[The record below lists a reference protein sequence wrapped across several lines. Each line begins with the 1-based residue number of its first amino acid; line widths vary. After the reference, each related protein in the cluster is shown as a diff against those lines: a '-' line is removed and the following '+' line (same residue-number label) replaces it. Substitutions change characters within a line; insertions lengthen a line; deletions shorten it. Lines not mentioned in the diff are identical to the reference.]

1 MKHTRGTV
9 KRLLSA
15 FLCLVMLLALAPVAV
30 FAEDLPEEIEPEG
43 QANYTVNYTVLDANG
58 NTVDSGSAVYS
69 GTVGEWVTAPE
80 RANYDIDTSRGA
92 YSGTVLADGS
102 LVLTVV
108 YKPVVDSTKTANYT
122 EIIFV
127 DGKEVE
133 RKTSSATV
141 GSWVSASVKEYNGYP
156 IDSTKSV
163 TSAEVKADGTT
174 ELLLYFV
181 SSGSQPSDK
190 QYCKITFKYE
200 GLLNLGSVVLPYG
213 GETEAQKGVAFE
225 LPAAE
230 TFDGHKFV
238 GWYANGVKL
247 TAGTDG
253 SYSFT
258 PSGDTAVVGKYE
270 ATAQT
275 HPYTVNYYLET
286 LGGSYIKDHSASFD
300 GVVGTNVTAA
310 QGREIKDIPG
320 FNYNSARSEATA
332 SVGHTSSTEM
342 NLYYTRASFTVTY
355 MVDGEQSG
363 TTETYKFGERIS
375 LKATPT
381 KKNFTFVGW
390 NCMPALGSGNTMP
403 ASNVVASGEFTKA
416 NSTYKVITYR
426 QNIKGQYEIYN
437 TQTFPGDA
445 GDKTTVK
452 APAVDGFKAKTVVN
466 KTIAADGSTVVK
478 IYYDI
483 VPDKPLRP
491 LDDPKAPAASPRPS
505 DEPYSNLI
513 TVVGPDGELTQ
524 EVLETEEEPAESAA
538 PDDVEAIGEEETP
551 LASGE
556 SGLGFSII
564 PFIILGILIVAATI
578 YIYIRHKKETENA

>member
-30 FAEDLPEEIEPEG
+30 FAEGEEPTDDT
-43 QANYTVNYTVLDANG
+43 AAYTVRCHLGNDA
-58 NTVDSGSAVYS
+58 VDVRTFTGK
-69 GTVGEWVTAPE
+69 VGETVVFAD
-80 RANYDIDTSRGA
+80 NIDGYTLNASV
-92 YSGTVLADGS
+92 SGTVLADGS
-102 LVLTVV
+102 LVLDAYYTPIASAETR
-108 YKPVVDSTKTANYT
+108 YK
-122 EIIFV
+122 EIIYF
-127 DGKEVE
+127 DGVVE
-133 RKTSSATV
+133 SEQTFSATV
-141 GSWVSASVKEYNGYP
+141 GTRVYASIKEKNGYNL
-156 IDSTKSV
+156 DESKSI
-163 TSAEVKADGTT
+163 TSAVVEANEATV
-174 ELLLYFV
+174 LRLYFV
-181 SSGSQPSDK
+181 AAAPQPSEEIS
-190 QYCKITFKYE
+190 YCKITFKYE
-200 GLLNLGSVVLPYG
+200 GLLNLGNVVLPYG

-238 GWYANGVKL
+238 DWYANGVKL

-286 LGGSYIKDHSASFD
+286 LGGSYVKDHSASFD

-320 FNYNSARSEATA
+320 FNYNSARSTATA

-390 NCMPALGSGNTMP
+390 NCAPALGSGNTMP
-403 ASNVVASGEFTKA
+403 ASNVVASGEFSKA

-426 QNIKGQYEIYN
+426 QNIKGQYEIYS

-478 IYYDI
+478 VYYDI

>member
-30 FAEDLPEEIEPEG
+30 FAEGEEPTDDT
-43 QANYTVNYTVLDANG
+43 AAYTVRCHLGNDA
-58 NTVDSGSAVYS
+58 VDVRTFTGK
-69 GTVGEWVTAPE
+69 VGETVVFAD
-80 RANYDIDTSRGA
+80 NIDGYTLNASV
-92 YSGTVLADGS
+92 SGTVLADGS
-102 LVLTVV
+102 LVLDAYYTPIASAETR
-108 YKPVVDSTKTANYT
+108 YK
-122 EIIFV
+122 EIIYV
-127 DGKEVE
+127 DGVVE
-133 RKTSSATV
+133 SEQTFSATV
-141 GSWVSASVKEYNGYP
+141 GTRVYASIKEKNGYNL
-156 IDSTKSV
+156 DESKSI
-163 TSAEVKADGTT
+163 TSAVVEANEATV
-174 ELLLYFV
+174 LRLYFV
-181 SSGSQPSDK
+181 AAAPQPSEEIS
-190 QYCKITFKYE
+190 YCKITFKYE
-200 GLLNLGSVVLPYG
+200 GLLNLGNVVLPYG

-238 GWYANGVKL
+238 DWYANGVKL

-286 LGGSYIKDHSASFD
+286 LGGSYVKDHSASFD

-320 FNYNSARSEATA
+320 FNYNSARSTATA

-390 NCMPALGSGNTMP
+390 NCAPALGSGNTMP
-403 ASNVVASGEFTKA
+403 ASNVVASGEFSKA

-426 QNIKGQYEIYN
+426 QNIKGQYEIYS

-478 IYYDI
+478 VYYDI

>member
-30 FAEDLPEEIEPEG
+30 FAEGEEPTDDT
-43 QANYTVNYTVLDANG
+43 AAYTVRCHLGNDA
-58 NTVDSGSAVYS
+58 VDVRTFAGK
-69 GTVGEWVTAPE
+69 VGETVVFAD
-80 RANYDIDTSRGA
+80 NIDGYTLNASV
-92 YSGTVLADGS
+92 SGTVLADGS
-102 LVLTVV
+102 LVLDAYYTPIASAETR
-108 YKPVVDSTKTANYT
+108 YK
-122 EIIFV
+122 EIIYV
-127 DGKEVE
+127 DGVVE
-133 RKTSSATV
+133 SEQTFSATV
-141 GSWVSASVKEYNGYP
+141 GTRVFASIKEMDGYDFDEANS
-156 IDSTKSV
+156 I
-163 TSAEVKADGTT
+163 TSAVVEANEATV
-174 ELLLYFV
+174 LRLYFITAAP
-181 SSGSQPSDK
+181 QPSEEIS
-190 QYCKITFKYE
+190 YCKITFKYE

-286 LGGSYIKDHSASFD
+286 LGGSYVKDHSASFD

-320 FNYNSARSEATA
+320 FNYNSARSTATA

-363 TTETYKFGERIS
+363 ATETYKFGERIS

-390 NCMPALGSGNTMP
+390 NCAPALGSGNTMP

-426 QNIKGQYEIYN
+426 QNIKGQYEIYS

>member
-30 FAEDLPEEIEPEG
+30 FAEGEEPTDDT
-43 QANYTVNYTVLDANG
+43 AAYTVRCHLGNDA
-58 NTVDSGSAVYS
+58 VDVRTFAGK
-69 GTVGEWVTAPE
+69 VGETVVFAD
-80 RANYDIDTSRGA
+80 NIDGYTLNASV
-92 YSGTVLADGS
+92 SGTVLADGS
-102 LVLTVV
+102 LVLDAYYTPIAPAETK
-108 YKPVVDSTKTANYT
+108 YK
-122 EIIFV
+122 EIIYL
-127 DGKEVE
+127 DGVVKSEQ
-133 RKTSSATV
+133 TFSATV
-141 GSWVSASVKEYNGYP
+141 GTRVFASIKEMDGYDFDEANS
-156 IDSTKSV
+156 I
-163 TSAEVKADGTT
+163 TSAVVEANEATV
-174 ELLLYFV
+174 LRLYFITAAP
-181 SSGSQPSDK
+181 QPSEEIS
-190 QYCKITFKYE
+190 YCKITFKYE

-426 QNIKGQYEIYN
+426 QNIKGQYEIYS

-478 IYYDI
+478 VYYDI

>member
-30 FAEDLPEEIEPEG
+30 FAEGEEPTDDT
-43 QANYTVNYTVLDANG
+43 AAYTVRCHLGNDA
-58 NTVDSGSAVYS
+58 VDVRTFTGK
-69 GTVGEWVTAPE
+69 VGETVVFAD
-80 RANYDIDTSRGA
+80 NIDGYTLNASV
-92 YSGTVLADGS
+92 SGTVLADGS
-102 LVLTVV
+102 LVLDAYYTPIASAETR
-108 YKPVVDSTKTANYT
+108 YK
-122 EIIFV
+122 EIIYV
-127 DGKEVE
+127 DGVVE
-133 RKTSSATV
+133 SEQTFSATV
-141 GSWVSASVKEYNGYP
+141 GTCVYASIKEKNGYNL
-156 IDSTKSV
+156 DESKSI
-163 TSAEVKADGTT
+163 TSAVVEANEATV
-174 ELLLYFV
+174 LRLYFV
-181 SSGSQPSDK
+181 AAAPQPSEEIS
-190 QYCKITFKYE
+190 YCKITFKYE

-320 FNYNSARSEATA
+320 FNYNSDRSEATA

-390 NCMPALGSGNTMP
+390 NCAPALGSGNTMP

-426 QNIKGQYEIYN
+426 QNIKGQYEIYS

-445 GDKTTVK
+445 GDKTAVK

>member
-30 FAEDLPEEIEPEG
+30 FAEGEEPTDDT
-43 QANYTVNYTVLDANG
+43 AAYTVRCHLGNDA
-58 NTVDSGSAVYS
+58 VDVRTFTGK
-69 GTVGEWVTAPE
+69 VGETVVFAD
-80 RANYDIDTSRGA
+80 NIDGYTLNASV
-92 YSGTVLADGS
+92 SGTVLADGS
-102 LVLTVV
+102 LVLDAYYTPIASAETR
-108 YKPVVDSTKTANYT
+108 YK
-122 EIIFV
+122 EIIYV
-127 DGKEVE
+127 DGVVE
-133 RKTSSATV
+133 SEQTFSATV
-141 GSWVSASVKEYNGYP
+141 GTRVYASIKEKNGYNL
-156 IDSTKSV
+156 DESKSI
-163 TSAEVKADGTT
+163 TSAVVEANEATV
-174 ELLLYFV
+174 LRLYFITAAP
-181 SSGSQPSDK
+181 QPSEEIS
-190 QYCKITFKYE
+190 YCKITFKYE

-213 GETEAQKGVAFE
+213 GETEAQKGVAFD

-286 LGGSYIKDHSASFD
+286 LGGSYVKDHSASFD

-390 NCMPALGSGNTMP
+390 NCAPALGSGNTMP

-426 QNIKGQYEIYN
+426 QNIKGQYEIYS

>member
-30 FAEDLPEEIEPEG
+30 FAEGEEPTDDT
-43 QANYTVNYTVLDANG
+43 AAYTVRCHLGNDA
-58 NTVDSGSAVYS
+58 VDVRTFAGK
-69 GTVGEWVTAPE
+69 VGETVVFAD
-80 RANYDIDTSRGA
+80 NIDGYTLNASV
-92 YSGTVLADGS
+92 SGTVLADGS
-102 LVLTVV
+102 LVLDAYYTPIAPAETK
-108 YKPVVDSTKTANYT
+108 YK
-122 EIIFV
+122 EIIYL
-127 DGKEVE
+127 DGVVKSEQ
-133 RKTSSATV
+133 TFSATV
-141 GSWVSASVKEYNGYP
+141 GTRVFASIKEMDGYDFDEANS
-156 IDSTKSV
+156 I
-163 TSAEVKADGTT
+163 TSAVVEANEATV
-174 ELLLYFV
+174 LRLYFITAAP
-181 SSGSQPSDK
+181 QPSEEIS
-190 QYCKITFKYE
+190 YCKITFKYE

-247 TAGTDG
+247 TAAADG

-286 LGGSYIKDHSASFD
+286 LGGSYVKDHSASFD

-390 NCMPALGSGNTMP
+390 NCAPALGSGNTMP

-426 QNIKGQYEIYN
+426 QNIKGQYEIYS

>member
-30 FAEDLPEEIEPEG
+30 FAEGEEPTDDT
-43 QANYTVNYTVLDANG
+43 AAYTVRCHLGNDA
-58 NTVDSGSAVYS
+58 VDVRTFTGK
-69 GTVGEWVTAPE
+69 VGETVVFAD
-80 RANYDIDTSRGA
+80 NIDGYTLNASV
-92 YSGTVLADGS
+92 SGTVLADGS
-102 LVLTVV
+102 LVLDAYYTPIASAETR
-108 YKPVVDSTKTANYT
+108 YK
-122 EIIFV
+122 EIIYV
-127 DGKEVE
+127 DGVIESE
-133 RKTSSATV
+133 QTFSATV
-141 GSWVSASVKEYNGYP
+141 GTRVYASIKEKNGYNL
-156 IDSTKSV
+156 DESKSI
-163 TSAEVKADGTT
+163 TSAVVEANEATV
-174 ELLLYFV
+174 LRLYFV
-181 SSGSQPSDK
+181 AAAPQPSEEIS
-190 QYCKITFKYE
+190 YCKITFKYE
-200 GLLNLGSVVLPYG
+200 GLLNLGNVVLPYG

-238 GWYANGVKL
+238 DWYANGVKL

-286 LGGSYIKDHSASFD
+286 LGGSYVKDHSASFD

-320 FNYNSARSEATA
+320 FNYNSARSTATA

-390 NCMPALGSGNTMP
+390 NCAPALGSGNTMP
-403 ASNVVASGEFTKA
+403 ASNVVASGEFSKA

-426 QNIKGQYEIYN
+426 QNIKGQYEIYS

-478 IYYDI
+478 VYYDI

>member
-30 FAEDLPEEIEPEG
+30 FAEGEEPTDDT
-43 QANYTVNYTVLDANG
+43 AAYTVRCHLGNDA
-58 NTVDSGSAVYS
+58 VDVRTFTGK
-69 GTVGEWVTAPE
+69 VGETVVFAD
-80 RANYDIDTSRGA
+80 NIDGYTLNASV
-92 YSGTVLADGS
+92 SGTVLADGS
-102 LVLTVV
+102 LVLDAYYTPIASAETR
-108 YKPVVDSTKTANYT
+108 YK
-122 EIIFV
+122 EIIYV
-127 DGKEVE
+127 DGVVE
-133 RKTSSATV
+133 SEQTFSATV
-141 GSWVSASVKEYNGYP
+141 GTRVYASIKEKNGYNL
-156 IDSTKSV
+156 DESKSI
-163 TSAEVKADGTT
+163 TSAVVEANEATV
-174 ELLLYFV
+174 LRLYFV
-181 SSGSQPSDK
+181 AAAPQPSEEIS
-190 QYCKITFKYE
+190 YCKITFKYE

-390 NCMPALGSGNTMP
+390 NCAPALGSGNTMP

-426 QNIKGQYEIYN
+426 QNIKGQYEIYS

-478 IYYDI
+478 VYYDI